1 MNYIFNSQNSQ
12 LSQPLFSQLSQNTS
26 SQNTTQITATVR
38 PSLLLARN
46 QLEQKHKEKEERK
59 RIKKELL
66 KATLNQTIQMAK
78 ELKKRRKALEKLQT
92 ICQSIGEEMVLSYNE
107 QSSLLMK
114 FFDELQLTID
124 KATDIPK

>member
-1 MNYIFNSQNSQ
+1 
-12 LSQPLFSQLSQNTS
+12 
-26 SQNTTQITATVR
+26 
-38 PSLLLARN
+38 
-46 QLEQKHKEKEERK
+46 
-59 RIKKELL
+59 
-66 KATLNQTIQMAK
+66 MAK